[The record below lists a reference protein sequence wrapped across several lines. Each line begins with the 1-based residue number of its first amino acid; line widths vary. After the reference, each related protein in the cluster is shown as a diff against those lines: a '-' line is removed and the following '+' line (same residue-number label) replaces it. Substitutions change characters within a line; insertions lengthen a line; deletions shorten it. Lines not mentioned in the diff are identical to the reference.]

1 MTLKFLKAQIHE
13 VVPHLLITREHV
25 VPVFYFFM
33 SDEESHGLELILSM
47 HSMINAVISIAEIEA
62 F

>member
-1 MTLKFLKAQIHE
+1 M
-13 VVPHLLITREHV
+13 